1 MITRFSC
8 AEQPARWVSVA
19 QPVDGVG
26 IWSRET
32 RDTYAYAGL
41 AIFDHPDNFRF
52 PNRWRVDQDGLI
64 NPAPALAGGFSI
76 PKGSALSLRYRLF
89 VFTGIGDPMQ
99 IEDTYGTW
107 SAQ

>member
-1 MITRFSC
+1 MAGCGTLGRRTGDQAASEFEGRTGDDC

-32 RDTYAYAGL
+32 RDSYAYAGL

-52 PNRWRVDQDGLI
+52 P
-64 NPAPALAGGFSI
+64 
-76 PKGSALSLRYRLF
+76 KRL
-89 VFTGIGDPMQ
+89 
-99 IEDTYGTW
+99 
-107 SAQ
+107 